1 MLDSGAT
8 DPGVV
13 VCWTVKLLT
22 QGQLCVLDSETTDP
36 GAVVCWTV
44 KLLTQGQLCVG
55 QWSY

>member
-8 DPGVV
+8 DPVAVV
-13 VCWTVKLLT
+13 TV
-22 QGQLCVLDSETTDP
+22 DSEATDP

-44 KLLTQGQLCVG
+44 ELLTQGQLCVG